1 MSTHRKHSKIHS
13 NPDPADTHTFHHC
26 LNVLVVVR
34 NAVLVLSPRGPLAIR
49 RMAAH
54 WVVLA
59 AAALTTLVAATV
71 AAALTVF
78 TGQALPQAVQHDLV
92 IAPGTALSI
101 TTLVSD
107 PSQAAKGSAA
117 LRSRIAAAMPG
128 IPFTFH
134 EALWSDLLGLVPG
147 ALPASPPSA
156 GQGNT
161 ALLQAA
167 SMSGITSHASLVA
180 GQWPTA
186 SGSSRRQVIP
196 AALPASAAALLHVS
210 PGDVLRLRDRITN
223 ALVSFDI
230 TGVFTPRQG
239 ADPADSYWKLS
250 YFPANGRSASFGST
264 TYGPLVVSQA
274 ALGPTLTMLSGSWV
288 AQPDMTAFQEG
299 DLNPTSASVAALA
312 ESLPNSS
319 FLNGAQMVTSL
330 PSVLAEAASN
340 LAVARS
346 MLVISALE
354 LLVLAIAALLAVAR
368 LLATQREGEIALL
381 VARGATRSQLT
392 WLTAAEVVPLS
403 ALVSVAGAL
412 AGIRLASVLVTAGP
426 LGRVG
431 IRLAGQAG
439 IWPNALGAAIAVTV
453 IAAASLLA
461 PGLTPSPG
469 AARTR
474 RGRQVAGVARAGLD
488 IALVVLAVLAGWQLR
503 HYSAASDGGTTGID
517 PVLAVAPALALAAG
531 SVAMLRLLPLAART
545 ADWLAVRGRRL
556 TASLASW
563 QLSRMPVRQGGTALL
578 LTMAVATGTLTLAQ
592 HASWLKSASDQA
604 AFATGGDVQVDL
616 PAPLEPGGA
625 GTVTAARGVTHAMA
639 VAAENQASPG
649 EVIAVDAAQAP
660 QVVRLRG
667 DESPLPPG
675 SLFRAI
681 APAGGLPGAMLWTP
695 QSGARAGA
703 IQLTA
708 TLGPAASVPTGRTT
722 GPAAQLGPVTVTLT
736 ILDRTGAAYQIAAG
750 TLAADGRPHLLVAP
764 LGGEQARYPLRVAA
778 ITATFLLPLRD
789 GPALALTLSGLP
801 LAGWT
806 EEASSPVPINLPPG
820 SVVQPR
826 DGPTHLTRRAA
837 TFTFAPGH
845 APALRT
851 GAAGSQSSA
860 QVPGQLVLL
869 PRATPVAA
877 IPAIA
882 TRSFMDTN
890 SMAIGSVVPTFL
902 GGTQVPLRI
911 VAEVTSFPT
920 VTVPGGALITDL
932 GSLQEYL
939 ARQSLPPLP
948 VTQWWLA
955 TADGG
960 VPPSLTARVPA
971 GTDITSAAALAAAA
985 ASDTLSAAP
994 QQALLALA
1002 AAAAILA
1009 ITGFWVSIAADVR
1022 RRRGETALL
1031 AALGVT
1037 RRGAALQLCL
1047 EKLLLSLPSA
1057 VLGVLLGT
1065 LVARLLVPAVTLT
1078 PAAQL
1083 PTPPAVTVDDLPLA
1097 IAFALAVAVLP
1108 AVTAALAATRRP
1120 DPAAE
1125 LRAAEEA

>member
-1 MSTHRKHSKIHS
+1 MT
-13 NPDPADTHTFHHC
+13 
-26 LNVLVVVR
+26 
-34 NAVLVLSPRGPLAIR
+34 
-49 RMAAH
+49 AH

-71 AAALTVF
+71 AAALAVF
-78 TGQALPQAVQHDLV
+78 TGQALPQVVQHDLA

-101 TTLVSD
+101 TTLVND
-107 PSQAAKGSAA
+107 PSQAAEDSAA

-128 IPFTFH
+128 IPFSFH
-134 EALWSDLLGLVPG
+134 EALWSDPLGLVPG

-167 SMSGITSHASLVA
+167 WLSGIASHASLAA
-180 GQWPTA
+180 GQWPAA
-186 SGSSRRQVIP
+186 SASSRRQAIP
-196 AALPASAAALLHVS
+196 AALPASAAALLHVR
-210 PGDVLRLRDRITN
+210 PGDVLRLRDRTTN

-230 TGVFTPRQG
+230 TGVFTARQG
-239 ADPADSYWKLS
+239 DSYWKLS
-250 YFPANGRSASFGST
+250 YFPASGRSASFGST

-274 ALGPTLTMLSGSWV
+274 ALGPALTVLSGSWV
-288 AQPDMTAFQEG
+288 AQPDMTAFGDG
-299 DLNPTSASVAALA
+299 DLNSMSASVANLA
-312 ESLPNSS
+312 KSLPNSS
-319 FLNGAQMVTSL
+319 VLNGAQLVTSL
-330 PSVLAEAASN
+330 PSVLAETATS
-340 LAVARS
+340 LAVARLT
-346 MLVISALE
+346 LVISALE

-368 LLATQREGEIALL
+368 LLATQREGETALL

-392 WLTAAEVVPLS
+392 WLTAAEVIPLS

-426 LGRVG
+426 LGGAG
-431 IRLAGQAG
+431 IRLAGQPG
-439 IWPNALGAAIAVTV
+439 IWPDALGAATAVTV

-461 PGLTPSPG
+461 PGLTLSPG
-469 AARTR
+469 AERTR
-474 RGRQVAGVARAGLD
+474 RGRQAMIAGVARAGLD

-503 HYSAASDGGTTGID
+503 HYSAASDGGTAGID
-517 PVLAVAPALALAAG
+517 PVLALAPALALAAG
-531 SVAMLRLLPLAART
+531 SVATLRLLPLAART
-545 ADWLAVRGRRL
+545 ANWLAVRGRRL
-556 TASLASW
+556 TASLACW
-563 QLSRMPVRQGGTALL
+563 QFSRMPVREGGAALL
-578 LTMAVATGTLTLAQ
+578 LTMAVATGTLALAQ
-592 HASWLKSASDQA
+592 HASWLRSASDQA

-616 PAPLEPGGA
+616 PAALAPGGA
-625 GTVTAARGVTHAMA
+625 GAVTAARGVTHAMA
-639 VAAENQASPG
+639 VAENQASPG
-649 EVIAVDAAQAP
+649 EVVAVDAARAP

-675 SLFRAI
+675 RLFGAI
-681 APAGGLPGAMLWTP
+681 TPAGGLPGAVLPAP
-695 QSGARAGA
+695 QPGARAGP

-708 TLGPAASVPTGRTT
+708 TLGRAASVPTGRTT
-722 GPAAQLGPVTVTLT
+722 GLAAPLGPVTVTLT
-736 ILDRTGAAYQIAAG
+736 ILDQTGAAYQIVAG
-750 TLAADGRPHLLVAP
+750 TLVADGRPHLLVAP
-764 LGGEQARYPLRVAA
+764 LGGDQARYPLRVAA
-778 ITATFLLPLRD
+778 ITATFGLPSRG
-789 GPALALTLSGLP
+789 GPVLALTLTGLS

-806 EEASSPVPINLPPG
+806 QQASSAVPVNLPPG
-820 SVVQPR
+820 SVAPPG
-826 DGPTHLTRRAA
+826 DGPTHTTTGAA

-845 APALRT
+845 ASAPGAGTTGPAPVT
-851 GAAGSQSSA
+851 
-860 QVPGQLVLL
+860 GQLVLL
-869 PRATPVAA
+869 PRATQVAA

-882 TRSFMDTN
+882 TRAFMDTN
-890 SMAIGSVVPTFL
+890 SMAIGSVVPEFL

-911 VAEVTSFPT
+911 VAEVASFPT
-920 VTVPGGALITDL
+920 VTVPGGALIADL
-932 GSLQEYL
+932 GRLQEYL

-960 VPPSLTARVPA
+960 VPPSLAARVPA
-971 GTDITSAAALAAAA
+971 GTGITSAPALATAA

-1002 AAAAILA
+1002 AAAALLA

-1022 RRRGETALL
+1022 RRRGEAALL

-1037 RRGAALQLCL
+1037 RRGAALLLCL

-1057 VLGVLLGT
+1057 ALGVLLGT
-1065 LVARLLVPAVTLT
+1065 LVAWLLVPAITLT